1 MKWIVAIFTALILYF
16 VLEKM
21 YLFAGISFVVFVL
34 ALFIR
39 SFVKKQKINKYI
51 SLIEQ
56 AKKDFADNVEFEPF
70 LPINKTEWQVLENI
84 PGISR
89 PVAKMIQN
97 RAKKQKFKDFIEY
110 ANFSS
115 LEIPA
120 YEINKKI
127 IKF

>member
-1 MKWIVAIFTALILYF
+1 MRWIIAIFTALIVYF
-16 VLEKM
+16 ILEKM
-21 YLFAGISFVVFVL
+21 YLFAGISLIVFVL
-34 ALFIR
+34 ALFTRKLI
-39 SFVKKQKINKYI
+39 KKQKIKKYI

-56 AKKDFADNVEFEPF
+56 AKKDFANNVDFEPF
-70 LPINKTEWQVLENI
+70 LPINKMEWQVLETI

-97 RAKKQKFKDFIEY
+97 RTRKQKFTNFVEY
-110 ANFSS
+110 ANFSN

-127 IKF
+127 IIF